1 MEARHVVTGSF
12 VFLALVALAF
22 VAYAWRPAIEP
33 VEPPSRSSFDPALI
47 ARGAHLALSGN
58 CNVCHTAEGRPPYAG
73 GRPLQTPFGTIYS
86 TNITPDPATGIGRW
100 SEAAFRRAMREG
112 VDRRG
117 RHLYPAFP
125 YDHYTRMTDEDI
137 AAVYAFLMTR
147 ATVSAEPPANDVAF
161 PANIR
166 MSLAGWKLLFLKP
179 GAYEPDSSKDAAWN
193 RGAYLVQ
200 GPGHCGAC
208 HTPRNFLGAEK
219 RREFLAGGLS
229 EGWNAPPLNPASA
242 TPEPWTAQAL
252 EQYLRH
258 GITER
263 HAIVAGPMVPVV
275 RNLSAIPEEEI
286 KAIAA
291 YLVTYTTPTQA
302 AQRERQDLPDRAALD
317 AVSPVIPPPPGAGE
331 RDETGNKGRAIY
343 VDACG
348 ICHDSG
354 RDTPSSGS
362 ALHLA
367 LATALHLPEP
377 RNLIKIIRE
386 GITPPEGEPGRWM
399 PGYAGA
405 LTDEQMTALVRYL
418 RADFAKASAW
428 RNVPDE
434 VRNAGRTE
442 GDLRAAAN
450 TR

>member
-1 MEARHVVTGSF
+1 
-12 VFLALVALAF
+12 
-22 VAYAWRPAIEP
+22 
-33 VEPPSRSSFDPALI
+33 
-47 ARGAHLALSGN
+47 
-58 CNVCHTAEGRPPYAG
+58 
-73 GRPLQTPFGTIYS
+73 
-86 TNITPDPATGIGRW
+86 
-100 SEAAFRRAMREG
+100 MREG

-166 MSLAGWKLLFLKP
+166 MSVAGWKLLFLKP
-179 GAYEPDSSKDAAWN
+179 GVYEPDSSKDAAWN

-275 RNLSAIPEEEI
+275 RNLAAIPEEEI

-331 RDETGNKGRAIY
+331 RDETWNTGRAIY
-343 VDACG
+343 VDTCG

-354 RDTPSSGS
+354 RDTPSSAS

-367 LATALHLPEP
+367 LATALHLPHP

-434 VRNAGRTE
+434 VKNAGRTD